1 MRYPNRRYAHPDELR
16 YYMRSMTPAQL
27 AAYLKRDERTVKN
40 WLSGAVRCPWW
51 VPELL
56 RLRAYEVHNQLR
68 QMGIDQKLGRLGIV
82 KKSQVLYFDPP
93 PMIEEPKTVVE
104 QLNDMLISRYK
115 G

>member
-1 MRYPNRRYAHPDELR
+1 MRYPNKRYAHPDELR
-16 YYMRSMTPAQL
+16 YYMRNMKPAEL

-68 QMGIDQKLGRLGIV
+68 QMGIDQKLCRLGIV
-82 KKSQVLYFDPP
+82 KKSQVFYIDPP
-93 PMIEEPKTVVE
+93 TITAPEKTVVE
-104 QLNDMLISRYK
+104 QLNDMLIARYK
-115 G
+115 